1 MGEPS
6 DEPSLSDRFRSWA
19 KRSATN
25 GRASTKQAPILPQTE
40 KKDPQ
45 DARRHGSEV
54 PTERG
59 TRTRQAS
66 NGNSIAASNG
76 GGGDVQSDSTPSA
89 SLPTAPPLQDTE
101 TQGEKPASINQDG
114 RTEKPNIPTRLKNG
128 IIRFGM
134 HTKNS
139 LTRSW
144 FNLLLLFV
152 PVGIAVNFAKLNP
165 EIIFAMNAI
174 AIVPLAG
181 LLTYATE
188 TVAKKLGD
196 TWGALLNV
204 SFGNAVELIILYV
217 YLKSFYQSDSN
228 LPQYVR
234 DITAPRVKPFHKT
247 CHTLKANSS
256 SLYGCTRENIEQTSL
271 T

>member
-6 DEPSLSDRFRSWA
+6 DEPSLTDRFRSWA
-19 KRSATN
+19 KRNATN

-45 DARRHGSEV
+45 EAPRHGSDV
-54 PTERG
+54 PTERS
-59 TRTRQAS
+59 TTTRQAS
-66 NGNSIAASNG
+66 NGDDI
-76 GGGDVQSDSTPSA
+76 QSDSTPST
-89 SLPTAPPLQDTE
+89 SLPAAPPSQNTE
-101 TQGEKPASINQDG
+101 AQGEKPASINQDG
-114 RTEKPNIPTRLKNG
+114 RTEKPNIPIRLKNG

-134 HTKNS
+134 HTKKS

-217 YLKSFYQSDSN
+217 YLKASTNQILTFRSM
-228 LPQYVR
+228 YV
-234 DITAPRVKPFHKT
+234 IAPCP
-247 CHTLKANSS
+247 
-256 SLYGCTRENIEQTSL
+256 E
-271 T
+271 

>member
-1 MGEPS
+1 
-6 DEPSLSDRFRSWA
+6 
-19 KRSATN
+19 
-25 GRASTKQAPILPQTE
+25 
-40 KKDPQ
+40 
-45 DARRHGSEV
+45 
-54 PTERG
+54 
-59 TRTRQAS
+59 
-66 NGNSIAASNG
+66 
-76 GGGDVQSDSTPSA
+76 
-89 SLPTAPPLQDTE
+89 
-101 TQGEKPASINQDG
+101 
-114 RTEKPNIPTRLKNG
+114 
-128 IIRFGM
+128 M
-134 HTKNS
+134 HTKKS

-217 YLKSFYQSDSN
+217 YLKASINQILTFRSM
-228 LPQYVR
+228 YV
-234 DITAPRVKPFHKT
+234 IALCP
-247 CHTLKANSS
+247 
-256 SLYGCTRENIEQTSL
+256 E
-271 T
+271 